1 MTQDINSLGSSTKSE
16 GDRMKSS
23 TLLVKA
29 LENEG
34 VEYIFGIPGEENLDF
49 LESLRSSKIK
59 LILTRHEQAAGF
71 MAATYGR
78 LTGKPGV
85 CLSTLG
91 PGATNLVTAAAYAQ
105 LGGMPLVM
113 ITGQKPIK
121 KSKQGQFQIVDVVG
135 MMKPL
140 TKFTQQ
146 IVDGS
151 RIPSLV
157 REAFRIAAEE
167 RPGAVHI
174 EFPEDIA
181 AEIVNGAE
189 QPFEINKVMR
199 PYPDPEAI
207 ATAAAMIKGATR
219 PLVLVGAGA
228 NRKRIR
234 QAMLDFITKT
244 GIPFVNTQMGV
255 GVVDERNP
263 LYLGTA
269 ALSDGDLVH
278 HAIAKADLIINIGHD
293 VVEKPPFF
301 MERGGAK
308 VLHIN
313 YFSAKV
319 DDVYFPQHEV
329 IGNIANTLLELT
341 KNIECCTSWDFSPFM
356 KVKEFGDQ
364 LIELQASAKSFPV
377 VPSRLVSD
385 VRAAMP
391 SDGIVTLDNG
401 LYKLWFARN
410 YRAHGP
416 NTLLLDN
423 ALATMG
429 AGLPSAIAAK
439 LISPSQKVITVCGD
453 GGFMMSSQELE
464 TAIRLNLDL
473 VVVILNDNAYGMIK
487 WKQAQNKQENFG
499 LDFKN
504 PDFVAL
510 AAAHGAHGHRIDR
523 TEEFLPKLKECL
535 NAKGVHIIDVPIDYN
550 SGEELKITELDSAHL
565 KAPKE
570 KPTARE
576 RLEVRS
582 PHDGS
587 LIESLELDGADA
599 VEEALSTAHA
609 LYKDTS
615 KWLPPHQRIAIL
627 ERLAELVKKNRDSL
641 IEVAVEEGG
650 KPYNDTV
657 IEIDRAVSGV
667 KLGIDAIQNLHGG
680 EIPMGLTA
688 ASTNRMAF
696 TFREPIGVVVSLS
709 AFNHPVNLIVHQ
721 VIPAVAAGC
730 PVIVKPALNT
740 PRSCVAFVKL
750 LHEAGLPAE
759 WCQVLLVNNKN
770 SEKLATDKRVAYL
783 SFIGSARVGWYLRS
797 KLAPG
802 TRVAL
807 EHGGSAPVIVDAS
820 ADFKDVIA
828 PLVKG
833 AFYHAGQVC
842 VSTKRIFVPESRI
855 DEFVKL
861 ITEKAKAL
869 KVGDPRAKETEVGP
883 LIRAGEVARIDQW
896 VKDAVAAGGKLLC
909 GGNVIAPTY
918 YEPTVLLNPPLD
930 TKVSTDE
937 IFGPVVCLYTY
948 KNIDDAIKIANSL
961 PLAFQ
966 AAVFAKDIDIALH
979 AVKQLNAT
987 AVMVND
993 HTAFRVDWM
1002 PFGGRGESGVGMGG
1016 IAYSAH
1022 EMSQEKLMVLKSA
1035 KL

>member
-1 MTQDINSLGSSTKSE
+1 
-16 GDRMKSS
+16 MKSS

-49 LESLRSSKIK
+49 LEALRTSKIK

-91 PGATNLVTAAAYAQ
+91 PGATNLVTAAAYAN

-135 MMKPL
+135 MMRPL
-140 TKFTQQ
+140 TKFTHQ

-151 RIPSLV
+151 RIPSIV
-157 REAFRIAAEE
+157 REAFRLAAEE

-181 AEIVNGAE
+181 AEEISDCD
-189 QPFEINKVMR
+189 QPFAIHQAMR
-199 PYPDPEAI
+199 PYPDPTSI
-207 ATAAAMIKGATR
+207 ATACAMMSAAKH
-219 PLVLVGAGA
+219 PLVLIGAGA
-228 NRKRIR
+228 NRKRTR
-234 QAMLDFITKT
+234 KALLDFVTKL

-263 LYLGTA
+263 LYIGTA
-269 ALSDGDLVH
+269 ALSNDDLVH
-278 HAIAKADLIINIGHD
+278 HAIAKADLIINVGHD

-308 VLHIN
+308 VLHVN
-313 YFSAKV
+313 FFSARV

-329 IGNIANTLLELT
+329 IGDIANTFYELT
-341 KNIECCTSWDFSPFM
+341 KNCEPSKSWDFEPFM
-356 KVKEFGDQ
+356 EVKAYGDK
-364 LIELQASAKSFPV
+364 LIELQSSAKSFPV

-439 LISPSQKVITVCGD
+439 LIAPNQKVITVCGD
-453 GGFMMSSQELE
+453 GGFMMNSQELE
-464 TAIRLNLDL
+464 TAIRLKLDL

-487 WKQAQNKQENFG
+487 WKQTENKQENFG
-499 LDFKN
+499 LDFNN
-504 PDFVAL
+504 PDFVTL
-510 AAAHGAHGHRIDR
+510 ASSYGAHGHRIER
-523 TEEFLPKLKECL
+523 TEELLPKLKECL
-535 NAKGVHIIDVPIDYN
+535 NAKGVHIIDVPIDYT
-550 SGEELKITELDSAHL
+550 SGEKLKLVDLDVAYL
-565 KAPKE
+565 KAPKD
-570 KPTARE
+570 KQPARE

-587 LIESLELDGADA
+587 LIEGIELDGADN
-599 VEEALSTAHA
+599 VEKALATAHA
-609 LYKDTS
+609 LYKDQS
-615 KWLPPHQRIAIL
+615 KWLPPHQRIAIF
-627 ERLAELVKKNRDSL
+627 ERLAELLKRDRQSL
-641 IEVAVEEGG
+641 IDTAVEEGG

-657 IEIDRAVSGV
+657 VEIDRAVQGV
-667 KLGIDAIQNLHGG
+667 KLGIDAINHLHGT

-688 ASTNRMAF
+688 ASTNRKAF

-709 AFNHPVNLIVHQ
+709 AFNHPINLIVHQ
-721 VIPAVAAGC
+721 VIPAIAAGC

-750 LHEAGLPAE
+750 LHGAGLPKE
-759 WCQVLLVNNKN
+759 WCQVLLVNNKH
-770 SEKLATDKRVAYL
+770 SERLATDKRVGYL
-783 SFIGSARVGWYLRS
+783 SFIGSAKVGWYLRS
-797 KLAPG
+797 KLASG

-807 EHGGSAPVIVDAS
+807 EHGGSAPVIIDAS
-820 ADFKDVIA
+820 ADIKDVIA

-842 VSTKRIFVPESRI
+842 VSSKRIFVPASRL
-855 DEFVKL
+855 DEFAKL

-869 KVGDPRAKETEVGP
+869 KVGDPKSQDTEVGP
-883 LIRAGEVARIDQW
+883 LIRAGEVTRIDQW
-896 VKDAVAAGGKLLC
+896 VKDAVAAGAKLMC

-918 YEPTVLLNPPLD
+918 YEPTVLVNPPLD
-930 TKVSTDE
+930 TKVSSDE
-937 IFGPVVCLYTY
+937 IFGPVVCLYSY
-948 KNIDDAIKIANSL
+948 DNIDDAIKIANSL
-961 PLAFQ
+961 PFAFQ
-966 AAVFAKDIDIALH
+966 AAVFAKDIDVAMH

-1002 PFGGRGESGVGMGG
+1002 PFGGRADSGVGMGG

-1022 EMSQEKLMVLKSA
+1022 EMSQEKLMVLKSS

>member
-1 MTQDINSLGSSTKSE
+1 
-16 GDRMKSS
+16 MKSS

-49 LESLRSSKIK
+49 LEALRTSKIK
-59 LILTRHEQAAGF
+59 LVLTRHEQAAGF

-91 PGATNLVTAAAYAQ
+91 PGATNLVTAAAYAN

-135 MMKPL
+135 MMRPL
-140 TKFTQQ
+140 TKFTHQ

-151 RIPSLV
+151 RIPSIV
-157 REAFRIAAEE
+157 REAFRLAAEE

-181 AEIVNGAE
+181 AEEISDCD
-189 QPFEINKVMR
+189 QPFAIHQAMR
-199 PYPDPEAI
+199 PYPDPTSI
-207 ATAAAMIKGATR
+207 ATACAMMSAAKH

-228 NRKRIR
+228 NRKRTR
-234 QAMLDFITKT
+234 KALLDFVTKL

-263 LYLGTA
+263 LYIGTA
-269 ALSDGDLVH
+269 ALSNDDLVH
-278 HAIAKADLIINIGHD
+278 HAIAKADLIINVGHD

-308 VLHIN
+308 VLHVN
-313 YFSAKV
+313 FFSARV

-329 IGNIANTLLELT
+329 IGDIANTFYELT
-341 KNIECCTSWDFSPFM
+341 KNCEPSKSWDFEPFM
-356 KVKEFGDQ
+356 EVKAYGDK
-364 LIELQASAKSFPV
+364 LIELQSSAKSFPV
-377 VPSRLVSD
+377 VPARLVSD

-439 LISPSQKVITVCGD
+439 LISPNQKVITVCGD
-453 GGFMMSSQELE
+453 GGFMMNSQELE
-464 TAIRLNLDL
+464 TAIRLKLDL

-487 WKQAQNKQENFG
+487 WKQTENKQENFG
-499 LDFKN
+499 LDFNN
-504 PDFVAL
+504 PDFVTL
-510 AAAHGAHGHRIDR
+510 ASSYGAHGHRIER
-523 TEEFLPKLKECL
+523 TEELLPKLKECL
-535 NAKGVHIIDVPIDYN
+535 NAKGVHIIDVPIDYT
-550 SGEELKITELDSAHL
+550 SGEKLKLVDLDVAYL
-565 KAPKE
+565 KAPKD
-570 KPTARE
+570 KQPARE

-587 LIESLELDGADA
+587 LIEGIELDGADA
-599 VEEALSTAHA
+599 VEKALATAHA
-609 LYKDTS
+609 LYKDQS
-615 KWLPPHQRIAIL
+615 KWLPPHQRIAIF
-627 ERLAELVKKNRDSL
+627 ERLAELLKRDRQSL
-641 IEVAVEEGG
+641 IDTAVEEGG

-657 IEIDRAVSGV
+657 VEIDRAVQGV
-667 KLGIDAIQNLHGG
+667 KLGIDAINHLHGT

-688 ASTNRMAF
+688 ASTNRKAF

-709 AFNHPVNLIVHQ
+709 AFNHPINLIVHQ
-721 VIPAVAAGC
+721 VIPAIAAGC

-750 LHEAGLPAE
+750 LHEAGLPKE
-759 WCQVLLVNNKN
+759 WCQVLLVNNKH
-770 SEKLATDKRVAYL
+770 SERLATDKRVGYL
-783 SFIGSARVGWYLRS
+783 SFIGSAKVGWYLRS
-797 KLAPG
+797 KLASG

-807 EHGGSAPVIVDAS
+807 EHGGSAPVIIDAS
-820 ADFKDVIA
+820 ADIKDVIA

-842 VSTKRIFVPESRI
+842 VSSKRIFVPASRM
-855 DEFVKL
+855 DEFAAL

-869 KVGDPRAKETEVGP
+869 KVGDPKSQDTEVGP
-883 LIRAGEVARIDQW
+883 LIRAGEVTRIDQW
-896 VKDAVAAGGKLLC
+896 VKDAVAAGAKLMC

-918 YEPTVLLNPPLD
+918 YEPTVLVNPPLD
-930 TKVSTDE
+930 TKVSSDE
-937 IFGPVVCLYTY
+937 IFGPVVCLYSY
-948 KNIDDAIKIANSL
+948 DNIDDAIKIANSL
-961 PLAFQ
+961 PFAFQ
-966 AAVFAKDIDIALH
+966 AAVFAKDIDVAMH

-1002 PFGGRGESGVGMGG
+1002 PFGGRVDSGVGMGG

-1022 EMSQEKLMVLKSA
+1022 EMSQEKLMVLKSS

>member
-1 MTQDINSLGSSTKSE
+1 
-16 GDRMKSS
+16 MKSS
-23 TLLVKA
+23 TLFVKA

-49 LESLRSSKIK
+49 LEALRTSKIK

-135 MMKPL
+135 MMRPL

-151 RIPSLV
+151 RIPSIV
-157 REAFRIAAEE
+157 REAFRVAAEE

-174 EFPEDIA
+174 ELPEDIA
-181 AEIVNGAE
+181 AEEVSNAE
-189 QPFEINKVMR
+189 KPFAIHQAMR
-199 PYPDPEAI
+199 PYPDPNAI
-207 ATAAAMIKGATR
+207 TTACSMISTAAR

-228 NRKRIR
+228 NRKRTR
-234 QAMLDFITKT
+234 KALLDFVTKT

-269 ALSDGDLVH
+269 ALSDNDLVH

-308 VLHIN
+308 VLHVN
-313 YFSAKV
+313 FFSAKV

-329 IGNIANTLLELT
+329 IGDIANSLYELT
-341 KNIECCTSWDFSPFM
+341 KNISVSKDWDFEPFM
-356 KVKEFGDQ
+356 KVKTYADK
-364 LIELQASAKSFPV
+364 LIELQSSSKSFPV

-391 SDGIVTLDNG
+391 CDGIVTLDNG

-429 AGLPSAIAAK
+429 AGLPSAISAK
-439 LISPSQKVITVCGD
+439 LISPEQKVLTVCGD
-453 GGFMMSSQELE
+453 GGFMMNSQELE

-487 WKQAQNKQENFG
+487 WKQAENKQENFG

-510 AAAHGAHGHRIDR
+510 AAAYGAHGHRIER
-523 TEEFLPKLKECL
+523 TEDLLPMLTECL
-535 NAKGVHIIDVPIDYN
+535 NAKGVHIIDVPIDYTT
-550 SGEELKITELDSAHL
+550 GEKLKFVDLDVAHL
-565 KAPKE
+565 TAPRE
-570 KPTARE
+570 KQPARE

-587 LIESLELDGADA
+587 LIETFELDDACA
-599 VEEALSTAHA
+599 VENALAKAHA
-609 LYKDTS
+609 LHKDHS
-615 KWLPPHQRIAIL
+615 KWLPAHQRIAIL
-627 ERLAELVKKNRDSL
+627 ERLAELLKANRQSL
-641 IEVAVEEGG
+641 IDTAVEEGG

-657 IEIDRAVSGV
+657 VEIDRAVQGV
-667 KLGIDAIQNLHGG
+667 KLGIDAIQHMHGA
-680 EIPMGLTA
+680 EVPMGLTA

-709 AFNHPVNLIVHQ
+709 AFNHPINLIVHQ
-721 VIPAVAAGC
+721 VIPAIAAGC
-730 PVIVKPALNT
+730 PVIVKPAAAT

-750 LHEAGLPAE
+750 LHEAGLPKE
-759 WCQVLLVNNKN
+759 WCQVLIINNKHA
-770 SEKLATDKRVAYL
+770 EKLATDKRVGYL

-797 KLAPG
+797 KLAAG

-820 ADFKDVIA
+820 ADFNDVIA
-828 PLVKG
+828 PLTKG

-842 VSTKRIFVPESRI
+842 VSTKRIFVPAARM
-855 DEFVKL
+855 DEFASL
-861 ITEKAKAL
+861 ITAKAKAL
-869 KVGDPRAKETEVGP
+869 KVGDPKAKDTEVGP
-883 LIRAGEVARIDQW
+883 LIRANEVTRIDQW
-896 VKDAVAAGGKLLC
+896 VKEAVAAGAKLLC

-930 TKVSTDE
+930 TRVSTDE
-937 IFGPVVCLYTY
+937 VFGPVVCLYSY
-948 KNIDDAIKIANSL
+948 ENIDDAIKIANSL

>member
-1 MTQDINSLGSSTKSE
+1 
-16 GDRMKSS
+16 MKSS

-49 LESLRSSKIK
+49 LDALRTSKIK

-135 MMKPL
+135 MMRPL
-140 TKFTQQ
+140 TKFTHQ
-146 IVDGS
+146 IVNGS
-151 RIPSLV
+151 RIPAIV

-181 AEIVNGAE
+181 GEENSNCD
-189 QPFEINKVMR
+189 QPFALNTAMR
-199 PYPDPEAI
+199 PYPDPTAI
-207 ATAAAMIKGATR
+207 TTACAMIEAAKR
-219 PLVLVGAGA
+219 PLILIGAGA
-228 NRKRIR
+228 NRKRTR
-234 QAMLDFITKT
+234 KSLLDFVNKT

-255 GVVDERNP
+255 GVIDERSP

-269 ALSDGDLVH
+269 ALSNDDLVH
-278 HAIAKADLIINIGHD
+278 HAIAQADLIINVGHD

-308 VLHIN
+308 VLHVN
-313 YFSAKV
+313 FFSARV

-329 IGNIANTLLELT
+329 IGDIANAFVELE
-341 KNIECCTSWDFSPFM
+341 KHVSVSKDWDFAPFM
-356 KVKEFGDQ
+356 KVKEYGDK
-364 LIELQASAKSFPV
+364 LIELQSSAKSFPV

-385 VRAAMP
+385 IRAAMP

-439 LISPSQKVITVCGD
+439 LIAPNQKVITVCGD
-453 GGFMMSSQELE
+453 GGFMMNSQELE
-464 TAIRLNLDL
+464 TAMRLKLDL

-487 WKQAQNKQENFG
+487 WKQAENKQENFG
-499 LDFKN
+499 LDFNN
-504 PDFVAL
+504 PDFVTL
-510 AAAHGAHGHRIDR
+510 ASAYGAHGHRIER
-523 TEEFLPKLKECL
+523 TEELLPKLKECL
-535 NAKGVHIIDVPIDYN
+535 NAKGVHIIDVPIDYT
-550 SGEELKITELDSAHL
+550 SGEKLKLVDLDVAYL
-565 KAPKE
+565 KAPKD
-570 KPTARE
+570 KQPARE

-599 VEEALSTAHA
+599 VENALSTAHA
-609 LYKDTS
+609 LYKDQS

-627 ERLAELVKKNRDSL
+627 ERLAELVKRDRQSL
-641 IEVAVEEGG
+641 IDTAVEEGG
-650 KPYNDTV
+650 KPYTDTV
-657 IEIDRAVSGV
+657 VEIDRAVQGV
-667 KLGIDAIQNLHGG
+667 KLGIDAIHNLHGT

-688 ASTNRMAF
+688 ASTNRKAF

-709 AFNHPVNLIVHQ
+709 AFNHPINLIVHQ

-730 PVIVKPALNT
+730 PVIVKPAQNT
-740 PRSCVAFVKL
+740 PRSCIAFVKL
-750 LHEAGLPAE
+750 LHEAGLPKE
-759 WCQVLLVNNKN
+759 WCQVLLVNNRN
-770 SEKLATDKRVAYL
+770 SERLATDKRVGYL

-797 KLAPG
+797 KLASG

-842 VSTKRIFVPESRI
+842 VSTKRIFVPASRM
-855 DEFVKL
+855 DEFAKL
-861 ITEKAKAL
+861 VTEKAKAL
-869 KVGDPRAKETEVGP
+869 KVGDPKSKDTEVGP
-883 LIRAGEVARIDQW
+883 LIRAGEVVRIDQW
-896 VKDAVAAGGKLLC
+896 VKDAVAAGAKLLC

-930 TKVSTDE
+930 AKVSCDE
-937 IFGPVVCLYTY
+937 IFGPVVCLYSY
-948 KNIDDAIKIANSL
+948 ENIDDAIKIANSL

-1002 PFGGRGESGVGMGG
+1002 PFGGRGDSGVGMGG